1 VGTQDVTMEV
11 CKGLN
16 TESSIEGDEEPVEG
30 IIERSSEGL
39 LEGSFL
45 SIIID
50 AVMDGSDGLTIDG
63 WVSDDL
69 PAGTIVN
76 DDSRDNIDVSSYGK
90 NNDVVN
96 TAEDNN
102 DDELSSAVC
111 FKCSSIYALE

>member
-1 VGTQDVTMEV
+1 MGSIEGCDSDLNLGLKEALTEWDIDGCSDGAIVGSNAGWKALVCKLVGTQDVTMEV

-16 TESSIEGDEEPVEG
+16 TENSIEGDEEPVEG

-63 WVSDDL
+63 
-69 PAGTIVN
+69 
-76 DDSRDNIDVSSYGK
+76 
-90 NNDVVN
+90 
-96 TAEDNN
+96 
-102 DDELSSAVC
+102 
-111 FKCSSIYALE
+111 